1 MLANPCTGARWRD
14 SPLGIHRGSGPG
26 HKSQLGARWHLGQ
39 RGCSRPGRPSLL
51 ERAFDPR
58 KAFKKGTGVRG
69 GTAPRQP
76 LPGTREAWPRRVGWL
91 SHLSVAQASPADAS
105 EAPLR
110 APPEAAGEALTSRPP
125 DRRPTAETW
134 ESGESRFARWSR
146 RGAWT
151 SPMSSGPGRGR
162 RSRRQRPREWR
173 TPEAPAPGCRPTIGA
188 VRRGWRFGPSGLP
201 FTGSR
206 EHNRKHR
213 GSRQDCPN
221 A

>member
-1 MLANPCTGARWRD
+1 MTPWVSAPVSARRRTGPPPEPHTRPWPSHVGRRSRDWPSRRNPSPAILRASARDLWGSRGR
-14 SPLGIHRGSGPG
+14 SPS
-26 HKSQLGARWHLGQ
+26 S
-39 RGCSRPGRPSLL
+39 
-51 ERAFDPR
+51 
-58 KAFKKGTGVRG
+58 
-69 GTAPRQP
+69 AP
-76 LPGTREAWPRRVGWL
+76 PGTREVWPRRVGWL